1 MRVSEYKFVE
11 TDGKGWY
18 APIFD
23 AAGHL
28 VPAQEVLDR
37 LNDNAAL
44 RADVQAAREML
55 GFDMYEFQTAGFDEQ
70 VSVCRSCNREEG
82 KGHEDD
88 CERAKLQRRLERWA

>member
-44 RADVQAAREML
+44 RADVQAARAFLVANMKL
-55 GFDMYEFQTAGFDEQ
+55 FKLSDDEFHD
-70 VSVCRSCNREEG
+70 
-82 KGHEDD
+82 
-88 CERAKLQRRLERWA
+88 LLRRTERWA